1 MKKQITTLTI
11 AAVAFISGVGINNFA
26 MSDVPAN
33 YKIAIVDVNAVV
45 QKSAQV
51 QALKKEQQEKLQELQ
66 KWLETVRADVQKQST
81 KEGKE
86 KLVKKYHAE
95 FVKYQ
100 EAIKKNYARKLQAID
115 KSISAT
121 IAAEA
126 KAKNYNLVLSKGVV
140 LYGGEDITA
149 SISKIVK

>member
-11 AAVAFISGVGINNFA
+11 AAVAFISGLGINNFA

-66 KWLETVRADVQKQST
+66 KWLETDVQKQST

-86 KLVKKYHAE
+86 KLVKKYDAE
-95 FVKYQ
+95 FAKKQ
-100 EAIKKNYARKLQAID
+100 EAIKKNYATKLQAID

>member
-1 MKKQITTLTI
+1 MKKQITTLAI
-11 AAVAFISGVGINNFA
+11 AAIAFIMGLGINNFA
-26 MSDVPAN
+26 MSDVPSN
-33 YKIAIVDVNAVV
+33 YKVAVVDVNAVV

-51 QALKKEQQEKLQELQ
+51 QALKKEQQQ
-66 KWLETVRADVQKQST
+66 KMQTVRADVQKQST

-86 KLVKKYHAE
+86 KLVKKYDAE
-95 FVKYQ
+95 FAKKQ
-100 EAIKKNYARKLQAID
+100 EAIKKNYAGKLQAID

-126 KAKNYNLVLSKGVV
+126 KAKSYNLVLSKGVV

>member
-11 AAVAFISGVGINNFA
+11 AATAFIMGLGINNFA
-26 MSDVPAN
+26 MSDVPSN
-33 YKIAIVDVNAVV
+33 YKVAVVDVNAVV

-51 QALKKEQQEKLQELQ
+51 QALKKEQQEKMQELQ

-81 KEGKE
+81 KEG
-86 KLVKKYHAE
+86 LVKKYDAE
-95 FVKYQ
+95 FAKKQ
-100 EAIKKNYARKLQAID
+100 EAIKKNYAGKLQAID

-126 KAKNYNLVLSKGVV
+126 KAKSYNLVLSKGVV